1 MSVFDD
7 MSNSAVLWVTYLFPF
22 AWKHLKKVLDG
33 TSDEFIALPF
43 SLFFK
48 RSKNFH
54 INQF

>member
-22 AWKHLKKVLDG
+22 AWKHLKKVLDA

-43 SLFFK
+43 PLFFK